1 MLLFE
6 CLLLLFLNYY
16 KGMVT
21 VSKPCKQMFQFYN
34 KNNSKFLAIK
44 LARKIILLEIQNLE
58 YISISWTNF
67 DKIW

>member
-16 KGMVT
+16 KGMVAM
-21 VSKPCKQMFQFYN
+21 SKPCKQFFQFYN
-34 KNNSKFLAIK
+34 KNKTKFLAIK

-58 YISISWTNF
+58 YISIS
-67 DKIW
+67 

>member
-6 CLLLLFLNYY
+6 CLLLLFLHYY
-16 KGMVT
+16 KGMVA

-44 LARKIILLEIQNLE
+44 LARKIILLDIQNLE
-58 YISISWTNF
+58 YITIS
-67 DKIW
+67 